1 MIRYKPIPASFYAG
15 TRSRLIARLL
25 PDSCVIV
32 YGNEEIP
39 WSGDQFYPFRQNP
52 DFFYLTGI
60 DQENSVLLLC
70 PSHPNTSMREVLF
83 VKNVSE
89 DKVIWF
95 GEKLS
100 LKQAAELS
108 GIENVMFVENLEGAI
123 HEAMVIST
131 HVYVNL
137 PEIPRFFTEVE
148 THEMRKFRILQS
160 RYPLHR
166 FERLAPILRELRVV
180 KEEEEVAQIKNSID
194 ITASAFDKVMRTV
207 RPGMMEYELEAEI
220 TAEFTRGGANLH
232 AYAPIVAGGRNACIL
247 HYNTNHCM
255 LNENDLVLM
264 DFGSSYGNYAA
275 DLSRTIPVSGK
286 FSPRQRQVYDAVL
299 DTMKFARELM
309 LPGSS
314 IEKIQ
319 KEVVKFI
326 GEKMT
331 ALGLFT
337 KEEAEK
343 SESPLYMK
351 YYMHGIGHFMGID
364 VHDSGFRNT
373 SLRKGMIIT
382 CEPGIYIKEEGIGIR
397 IENDILIS
405 DKPVDLMSH
414 IPIEASEIE
423 AIMANR

>member
-1 MIRYKPIPASFYAG
+1 MIRYQPIPASFYAG
-15 TRSRLIARLL
+15 ARSRLVSRIL

-60 DQENSVLLLC
+60 DQEDSVLILC
-70 PSHPNTSMREVLF
+70 PSHPNPAMREVLF

-89 DKVIWF
+89 DKVIWY

-100 LKQAAELS
+100 LKQASELS
-108 GIENVMFVENLEGAI
+108 GIENVMFTDSLKGAI
-123 HEAMVIST
+123 HEAMVVST
-131 HVYVNL
+131 HVYVNI

-148 THEMRKFRILQS
+148 THEMRKLNVLQS

-166 FERLAPILRELRVV
+166 YERLAPIMRELRIV
-180 KEEEEVAQIKNSID
+180 KEEEEIVQVKKSID
-194 ITASAFDKVMRTV
+194 ITAAAFDRVLKTT
-207 RPGMMEYELEAEI
+207 RPGMMEYETEAEI
-220 TAEFTRGGANLH
+220 SAEFTRHGANLH
-232 AYAPIVAGGRNACIL
+232 AYAPIVAGGKNACIL
-247 HYNTNHCM
+247 HYNTNHCR
-255 LNENDLVLM
+255 LEKTDLMLM

-286 FSPRQRQVYDAVL
+286 FTQRQKQVYNAVL
-299 DTMKFARELM
+299 DTFKFARELM
-309 LPGSS
+309 IPGNS

-326 GEKMT
+326 SEKMIE
-331 ALGLFT
+331 LGLFSR
-337 KEEAEK
+337 EEADK
-343 SESPLYMK
+343 AESPLYMK

-364 VHDSGFRNT
+364 VHDSGFRNAT
-373 SLRKGMIIT
+373 LRKGMIIT
-382 CEPGIYIKEEGIGIR
+382 CEPGIYIREEGIGVR

-405 DKPVDLMSH
+405 DNPIDLMSH
-414 IPIEASEIE
+414 IPIEADEIE
-423 AIMANR
+423 AIMAAR